1 MLRGGGHGELE
12 DKVFF
17 RPIPMLYSPNPRN
30 RRDTSHNKSSC
41 SKAEGENGAVLE
53 PNPAG
58 TRIVGFSEAESA
70 FAMPGQRRSPFHMLS
85 SSPLDP
91 AELPKLPL

>member
-1 MLRGGGHGELE
+1 
-12 DKVFF
+12 
-17 RPIPMLYSPNPRN
+17 MLYSPNPRD
-30 RRDTSHNKSSC
+30 RRDTSRNKSSC

-58 TRIVGFSEAESA
+58 TGIVGFTEAESA
-70 FAMPGQRRSPFHMLS
+70 FAMPGQRRSPFHTLS

-91 AELPKLPL
+91 AELPQLLL